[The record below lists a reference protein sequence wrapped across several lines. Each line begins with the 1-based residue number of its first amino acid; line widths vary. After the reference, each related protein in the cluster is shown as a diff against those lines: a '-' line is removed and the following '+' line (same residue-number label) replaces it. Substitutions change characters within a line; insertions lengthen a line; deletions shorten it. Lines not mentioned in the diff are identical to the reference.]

1 MLDVVTGRA
10 WLDVPY
16 DEKDAAKAL
25 GARWDPQ
32 ARRWYAP
39 QPGSPELARW
49 APLPDIPE
57 LLPGEDRAFGSGL
70 FVDLVPSSCWFTNV
84 RSCTTPRDWERLR
97 RMIVGRAEGRCEACG
112 RGEDRDARR
121 WLEAHER
128 WAYDEQAGTQTLRRL
143 LCLCT
148 DCHRVTHFGRAK
160 LHGMAAEALA
170 HLRAVTGMSEDQASA
185 HVGNA
190 YAVWQ
195 RRSSRDWALDL
206 EILTGAGIAV
216 VPPQAAERAEIADQ
230 ALSVTLGVRPRA
242 EADEK
247 PGRPSVTEAGRT
259 GPFADFSGGP
269 GPTGVRFRGPP
280 GAVSRMNST
289 VATESPLDSGTSTT
303 PWLPGWPRRSRRG

>member
-1 MLDVVTGRA
+1 MATGRA

-16 DEKDAAKAL
+16 DKKDAAKAL

-39 QPGSPELARW
+39 QPDSPKLARW

-84 RSCTTPRDWERLR
+84 RSCTTPRDWERLH

-112 RGEDRDARR
+112 RGEDRHVRR

-148 DCHRVTHFGRAK
+148 DCHRVTHFGHTK
-160 LHGMAAEALA
+160 LHGMAAEAQA
-170 HLRAVTGMSEDQASA
+170 HLRAVTGMSKDQASA
-185 HVGNA
+185 HVRDA
-190 YAVWQ
+190 YAVWG

-206 EILTGAGIAV
+206 GILTNADIAV
-216 VPPQAAERAEIADQ
+216 IHPPQAAERAGIADQ
-230 ALSVTLGVRPRA
+230 VLSATLGVTRGQ
-242 EADEK
+242 K
-247 PGRPSVTEAGRT
+247 P
-259 GPFADFSGGP
+259 
-269 GPTGVRFRGPP
+269 
-280 GAVSRMNST
+280 M
-289 VATESPLDSGTSTT
+289 
-303 PWLPGWPRRSRRG
+303 RSRAGQMRRKLVEQDPSRTSQGHLGPQG